1 MKTKT
6 EKIFYVIITILSL
19 TTIIEAQTGWY
30 QLNSG
35 TTNNL
40 YSICF
45 INQNTGFIVGYNAT
59 FLKTTNAGLNWVSIN
74 ITQRDLYDIKF
85 LNDKTGY
92 CTGTYGT
99 ILKTT
104 NSGLNWITVLSSTY
118 YTPYSCIDIIDS
130 NKAFAVGTTY
140 IAAAAVS
147 TTNGGLNWT
156 ESFSSLETF
165 YSGVKFINGQTGFIS
180 GPDTKVKITTNFG
193 LNWVTKRVESNKNYA
208 LYSIDALNENFIFVV
223 GDTGNI
229 LKSINSGQN
238 WVKKNSGTNEMLRD
252 IVIVN
257 NQTLYICGHNGLV
270 FKSTD
275 AGESWVVQNTGVTET
290 LQKVF
295 FINLNTGYIVG
306 EQGRV
311 LKTTSGGI
319 GIQKISDII
328 PTEMKLYQNYPNPFN
343 SNTIIKFEIPL
354 IDEEN
359 NYVDLSIYSIDG
371 KFVTNI
377 LNENLR
383 PGEYQADLNMDNK
396 ASGIYYALLRYND
409 IYKSIKLILL
419 K

>member
-1 MKTKT
+1 MRK
-6 EKIFYVIITILSL
+6 KIYIIVITLSL
-19 TTIIEAQTGWY
+19 TTFVEAQTGWY

-40 YSICF
+40 NSICF

-104 NSGLNWITVLSSTY
+104 NSGLNWSTVLSSTY
-118 YTPYSCIDIIDS
+118 IKPYSCIDIIDS

-140 IAAAAVS
+140 IAATSVS

-193 LNWVTKRVESNKNYA
+193 LNWVTKRVENNKYYD

-229 LKSINSGQN
+229 FKSTNSGQN
-238 WVKKNSGTNEMLRD
+238 WVKKNAGTNEMLRD

-257 NQTLYICGHNGLV
+257 DQTLYICGHNGLV
-270 FKSTD
+270 FKSTN

-328 PTEMKLYQNYPNPFN
+328 PTEMKIHQNYPNPFN
-343 SNTIIKFEIPL
+343 SSTIIKFEIPL
-354 IDEEN
+354 IDKRN
-359 NYVDLSIYSIDG
+359 NYVDLSIYDING
-371 KFVTNI
+371 RYVRTIF
-377 LNENLR
+377 NEYLK
-383 PGEYQADLNMDNK
+383 PGEYQADINMNNK
-396 ASGIYYALLRYND
+396 SSGIYYAVLRSEN
-409 IYKSIKLILL
+409 IFKSIKLILL